1 MRGLAISL
9 PPHFSNM
16 GEDDMTVRELLDFVA
31 DVKPNAY
38 QEETL
43 MQYLN
48 ECESMVWQEVM
59 HNDPA
64 EYVPLV
70 TPQDD
75 DHELMMVKPFDKCYG
90 HYIQAMIDFQNEESV
105 SYQNNM
111 AMFNSQWLEYKKY
124 MQRSD
129 AARNEQQFRNYW

>member
-1 MRGLAISL
+1 MP
-9 PPHFSNM
+9 PPHFRS
-16 GEDDMTVRELLDFVA
+16 EEYKDMTVREVLDFVN

-38 QEETL
+38 METTI

-48 ECESMVWQEVM
+48 EVESMVWQEVL
-59 HNDPA
+59 HNDPT
-64 EYVPLV
+64 EYTALA
-70 TPQDD
+70 TPDD
-75 DHELMMVKPFDKCYG
+75 DEHILAMPKPFDKCYS

-111 AMFNSQWLEYKKY
+111 AMFNSLWAEYKKY

-129 AARNEQQFRNYW
+129 AAANDQQFRNYW